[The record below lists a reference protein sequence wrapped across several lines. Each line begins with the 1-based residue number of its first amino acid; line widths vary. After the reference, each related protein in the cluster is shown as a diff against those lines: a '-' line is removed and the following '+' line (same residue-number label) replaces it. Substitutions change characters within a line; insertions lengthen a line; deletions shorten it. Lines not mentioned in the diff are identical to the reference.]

1 MFIKSAKAPLIAD
14 IGFDPLG
21 LLFARGPI
29 FGLLGTLYR
38 SIFPHEKIA
47 MFFVNRVV
55 SKVRTL
61 LV

>member
-38 SIFPHEKIA
+38 PIFPHEKIA
-47 MFFVNRVV
+47 MFFIDRVV